1 MTRFTQTKERHRGHR
16 NRIGRGVIT
25 TGLALAALL
34 LFAPAVR
41 GQATAEGDTSPIPN
55 QTRVDLVPPYLTGA
69 PLSSWWHRID
79 AREAT
84 RAESPAVRND
94 AKEADALWDE
104 AVRHLYSGERTAA
117 YADFRRAAEAARKD
131 GNVYLAARANLRA
144 AYVANALDNPAD
156 ALQAME
162 RVRELRDSPRL
173 TEDQR
178 KRLMVEVEHPYVG

>member
-1 MTRFTQTKERHRGHR
+1 MARFTQTQERHRRHR
-16 NRIGRGVIT
+16 YTIARGVLT

-34 LFAPAVR
+34 LFAPALQ
-41 GQATAEGDTSPIPN
+41 GQGAPEGDTPPIPN
-55 QTRVDLVPPYLTGA
+55 QTRVDLGPPYLTGA

-79 AREAT
+79 DREAT
-84 RAESPAVRND
+84 TVGSPAVRDD
-94 AKEADALWDE
+94 AKEADALWDA

-178 KRLMVEVEHPYVG
+178 ERLIVEVEHPYIG